1 MYSLLGVCISKD
13 LKCKSE
19 TERLLKMEEIEDQ
32 FGEENLLWFHISNVE
47 KQCTALL

>member
-13 LKCKSE
+13 LKFKSE

-32 FGEENLLWFHISNVE
+32 FGEENLL
-47 KQCTALL
+47 